1 MIWSHF
7 WLIFKLWAFLNENKL
22 PNFAEKFSTTSLSDT
37 QNLDASTTVI
47 CEILNFQFRSFL
59 IVLQTL
65 SISEWKVFKVPN
77 SAEELLRAI
86 LGVTQTLDALATALL
101 MILNFE
107 LKSFLVVFQTLSICE
122 WKVVWTPNF
131 EE

>member
-7 WLIFKLWAFLNENKL
+7 WLISKLWAFLNENKL
-22 PNFAEKFSTTSLSDT
+22 PNFAEKFSTASLSDT
-37 QNLDASTTVI
+37 ENLDASTTVI

-65 SISEWKVFKVPN
+65 SISEWKVFKVSN
-77 SAEELLRAI
+77 FAEELLRAI

-101 MILNFE
+101 MILN
-107 LKSFLVVFQTLSICE
+107 LS
-122 WKVVWTPNF
+122 
-131 EE
+131 